1 MIAGIVRDGF
11 TPPLQGL
18 IAQSVAQTGDT
29 TLDEVERA
37 VGASAAQLWAVFED
51 GEPILAAVTQ
61 LHVTDGV
68 KDAFCWQMGGDFD
81 RAGPVLVPLF
91 LEWARNEGCAFAEIN
106 GRAGWMRKLRDWET
120 VSVVLRKAL
129 V

>member
-11 TPPLQGL
+11 TPPLRSL
-18 IAQSVAQTGDT
+18 IAQSVAETGDT
-29 TLDEVERA
+29 TMQEVEDA
-37 VGASAAQLWAVFED
+37 VAGPQAQLWGVFED
-51 GEPILAAVTQ
+51 GSPILAAVTQ

-68 KDAFCWQMGGDFD
+68 KDAFCWQMGGDFE
-81 RAGPVLVPLF
+81 RGGPVLVPLF

-106 GRAGWMRKLRDWET
+106 GRVGWMRKLPDWKP

>member
-11 TPPLQGL
+11 TPPLRGL
-18 IAQSVAQTGDT
+18 IAQSVARTGDT
-29 TLDEVERA
+29 TMAEVEGA
-37 VGASAAQLWAVFED
+37 VVGAVAQLWAVFEA
-51 GEPILAAVTQ
+51 GAPILAAVTQ
-61 LHVTDGV
+61 LHVTGGV

-81 RAGPVLVPLF
+81 RGGPVLVPLF

-106 GRAGWMRKLRDWET
+106 GRVGWMRKLRDWEA